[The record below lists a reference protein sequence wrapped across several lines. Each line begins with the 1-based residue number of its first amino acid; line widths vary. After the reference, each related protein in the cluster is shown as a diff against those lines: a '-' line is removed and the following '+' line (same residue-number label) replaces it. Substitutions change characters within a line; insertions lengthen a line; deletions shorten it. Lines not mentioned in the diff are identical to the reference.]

1 MNLDLQSLID
11 KLNPVCRRGMEKAAE
26 LCVSHTNYNV
36 ELEHYVLAILDI
48 PDTDLQLLLR
58 YYEIRPED
66 IKKDLTRFIER
77 FRRGN
82 NRTPA
87 LSPHILRLMEQSW
100 MLSSLHFNSP
110 KIRSAAILLA
120 LVDHNDLR
128 MVIFESSPAL
138 KRIPREALKNDI
150 SEIIR
155 DSKEDAGSPP
165 SSPSE
170 TPSGASP
177 PKSQTPNLD
186 QYTIDLTARARSG
199 LIDPILGRDME
210 IRQLIDIL
218 TRRRQNNP
226 ILTGDAGV
234 GKTAVVEGLARRI
247 AKGDVPP
254 PLKNVSLRLLDLAL
268 LQAGAGIKG
277 EFEKRLKSVIDEVT
291 SSPRPIIVFIDEAH
305 TMIGAGGPAGMG
317 DAANLLKPALA
328 RGELRTIAATT
339 WSEYKKY
346 FEKDPALARRFQV
359 VKVEEPDEASAVEMI
374 RGLAPNL
381 EAYHNVIILDEAVQD
396 AVRLSHRYIT
406 GRQLPDKAISVMDTA
421 CARVAIGQNSTP
433 PEIEDRIQ
441 QADQLETELG
451 LLYREQA
458 TGLDHAERIA
468 ELEKILSD
476 LNAQKED
483 LEKQWEK
490 EKELA
495 RKIIDLQKKIAA
507 EYSNGRAGKNT
518 GDKNRKEA
526 GQLNALKAELGAVQG
541 KSPMVPTCV
550 DSDTVARVISNWTG
564 IPVGKMMT
572 DEISTVLELKE
583 KLSERIIGQS
593 HALESICRR
602 IKTYRAN
609 LDDPGKPVGVFLL
622 TGPSGIGK
630 TETAI
635 ALADILYGG
644 DRNMIVIN
652 MSEYQEAYTVSGL
665 KGSPPGYVGHGKGG
679 VLTEAVRQRPYSVV
693 LLDEVE
699 KAHPDVMELFYQ
711 VFDKGMMEDS
721 EGQVVDFRNTVILMT
736 CNVGAATMLHIC
748 GASAKVPEPD
758 AIREM
763 IRPELLEYFKP
774 AFLGRLVIVPYYP
787 LTENVIAEIVRLK
800 MEKIQE
806 RFQTHHRI
814 HLSYARDMAAKIA
827 ALCTDTDTG
836 ARNVDNILTH
846 SLLPELSG
854 ELLRRMARGEHCD
867 EIHIYFDPA
876 GNFAYEFRTED
887 QIPYTHAVREFGGS
901 LPRYFTDGIQAE
913 DTEPELSQSDHR
925 TEPEVLPPE
934 DSDAEADRDSAGFRK
949 RRKNWLD
956 IFRRGNNSP
965 N

>member
-11 KLNPVCRRGMEKAAE
+11 KLNPVCRRGLEKAAE

-36 ELEHYVLAILDI
+36 EVEHYVLAILDI

-58 YYEIRPED
+58 YYEIRAED

-82 NRTPA
+82 SRTPA
-87 LSPHILRLMEQSW
+87 LSPHILRLLEQSW
-100 MLSSLHFNSP
+100 MLSSLHFNTP

-128 MVIFESSPAL
+128 MVIFESSPTL

-155 DSKEDAGSPP
+155 HSKEDADSPP
-165 SSPSE
+165 ASRSE
-170 TPSGASP
+170 TVSGDP
-177 PKSQTPNLD
+177 LPRSQTPNLD

-226 ILTGDAGV
+226 ILTGEAGV

-277 EFEKRLKSVIDEVT
+277 EFEKRLKAVIDEVIN
-291 SSPRPIIVFIDEAH
+291 SPLPIIVFIDEAH
-305 TMIGAGGPAGMG
+305 TLIGAGGPAGMG

-359 VKVEEPDEASAVEMI
+359 VKVEEPDEASAVEML
-374 RGLAPNL
+374 RGLAPHL
-381 EAYHNVIILDEAVQD
+381 EAYHNVLILDEALQD

-421 CARVAIGQNSTP
+421 CARVSIGQNATP
-433 PEIEDRIQ
+433 PEIEDRSRQI
-441 QADQLETELG
+441 DQLETELS

-458 TGLDHAERIA
+458 TGQDHGERIA
-468 ELEKILSD
+468 DLEKILTD
-476 LNAQKED
+476 VRIQKEK

-495 RKIIDLQKKIAA
+495 GRIIDLQKGIAA
-507 EYSNGRAGKNT
+507 EYSTARA
-518 GDKNRKEA
+518 DKNPGDSHRKEA
-526 GQLNALKAELGAVQG
+526 GELTALKSRLAEIQG

-550 DSDTVARVISNWTG
+550 DSGTVARVISNWTG

-572 DEISTVLELKE
+572 DEIGTVLELKE

-593 HALESICRR
+593 HALEAICRR
-602 IKTYRAN
+602 IKTYRAH

-644 DRNMIVIN
+644 DRNLIVIN

-721 EGQVVDFRNTVILMT
+721 EGQAADFRNTVILMT
-736 CNVGAATMLHIC
+736 CNVGAATMLHVC
-748 GASAKVPEPD
+748 CNGARPPEPD
-758 AIREM
+758 EIREM

-787 LTENVIAEIVRLK
+787 LTEKVIAEIVRLK
-800 MEKIQE
+800 IQKIQE
-806 RFQTHHRI
+806 RFQQHHRI
-814 HLSYARDMAAKIA
+814 HLSCARDMAVKIA
-827 ALCTDTDTG
+827 ARCTDADTG

-854 ELLRRMARGEHCD
+854 ELLRRMARGEQCE
-867 EIHIYFDPA
+867 EIHVYFDPD
-876 GNFAYEFRTED
+876 GHFAYEFRTED
-887 QIPYTHAVREFGGS
+887 QIPYTRAIREFGSS
-901 LPRYFTDGIQAE
+901 LPRYFTDGLQAE
-913 DTEPELSQSDHR
+913 DTEKERPRVPAPEQKPEPELPNPAFSDSGTGDDDTH
-925 TEPEVLPPE
+925 
-934 DSDAEADRDSAGFRK
+934 GFRK
-949 RRKNWLD
+949 KRKNWLD
-956 IFRRGNNSP
+956 IFRK
-965 N
+965 